1 MRELD
6 VGKFTLDLNAK
17 VFAFR
22 SSVSREAEK
31 ILIAEMEVKL
41 VEIGLERD
49 GCVKAKVIDFASC
62 FVGHLAEII
71 LAKIDQAESMAA
83 MSNTRII
90 NAPEIDILALGSG
103 NHRVQIRVERSPC
116 SSAQEIDTG
125 R

>member
-31 ILIAEMEVKL
+31 ILVAEMEVKL

-49 GCVKAKVIDFASC
+49 GCAKAKVIDFASC

-71 LAKIDQAESMAA
+71 LANIDQAESMAA
-83 MSNTRII
+83 MSKTRII
-90 NAPEIDILALGSG
+90 NAPKIAILALVSG
-103 NHRVQIRVERSPC
+103 IHRVQIRIESSTCLSPY
-116 SSAQEIDTG
+116 
-125 R
+125 